1 MEQATLI
8 ISIVAI
14 ILSAIT
20 FWLTRVKKGAV
31 KMTKPTVIFFGP
43 DGPGA
48 DHKKVFIR
56 TLLYS
61 TSDQGQYIQNMFIRL
76 HKGESIQ
83 NFNVWVYDNNGLVR
97 GSGLFIDKSGI
108 ACNHHFLMPKDGT
121 SYDFL
126 AGEYLVEVFVETVKR
141 NPKKIF
147 QQQLIISESQEE
159 QMKEK
164 KAGMYFDWAPNSQN
178 YLSHIDT
185 GPRKE
190 KELTDLIKKLTEENE

>member
-1 MEQATLI
+1 
-8 ISIVAI
+8 
-14 ILSAIT
+14 
-20 FWLTRVKKGAV
+20 
-31 KMTKPTVIFFGP
+31 
-43 DGPGA
+43 
-48 DHKKVFIR
+48 
-56 TLLYS
+56 
-61 TSDQGQYIQNMFIRL
+61 
-76 HKGESIQ
+76 
-83 NFNVWVYDNNGLVR
+83 
-97 GSGLFIDKSGI
+97 
-108 ACNHHFLMPKDGT
+108 
-121 SYDFL
+121 
-126 AGEYLVEVFVETVKR
+126 VETVKR